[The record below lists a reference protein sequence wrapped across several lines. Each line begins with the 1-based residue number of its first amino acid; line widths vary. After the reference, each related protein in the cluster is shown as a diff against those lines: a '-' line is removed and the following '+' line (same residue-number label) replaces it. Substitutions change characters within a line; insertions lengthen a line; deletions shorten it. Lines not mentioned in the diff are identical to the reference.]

1 MHRYCSKHLTNTNSF
16 NLHTTLK
23 EYYYLIFKIRKLKHR
38 EVEKFAQGY
47 LTHVIYMIWT
57 RAPESM
63 LFCMGILPVA
73 ENVSFN

>member
-38 EVEKFAQGY
+38 EVKKFAQGY
-47 LTHVIYMIWT
+47 LTHVIYMI
-57 RAPESM
+57 
-63 LFCMGILPVA
+63 
-73 ENVSFN
+73 